1 MHIHKLE
8 QWQHGHNFFVHR
20 EQNEKNTQKVMGL
33 TAVTMVVEIIAGIIF
48 GSMALL
54 ADGWY
59 MGTHVAAFLIT
70 LFAYRYSRKNADN
83 PDFSF
88 GPGKINVLGAFASAV
103 ALAVV
108 ALVMAVE
115 SVGRFFSPVE
125 IHYGQ
130 SMLVAG
136 LGLVV
141 NVACAFLLHSSHGHD
156 HHGHGHSHDD
166 HHHHHHVDHN
176 LKAAYFHV
184 LADALTSVLAI
195 VALAFGSLFG
205 WWALDPVMGIVGA
218 LVITRWAWG
227 LLKES
232 SAILLDAGVGSELRE
247 KIKASVEA
255 DADNRVTDLHVWKVG
270 PHHLSVIVTLV
281 THYPRP
287 VEEYRKLLAGFEQ
300 IKHLTVEVI
309 ECGDDPCVP
318 LGEPKNKTYSPSTRA
333 SSLPRSAL
341 LRSVPQR

>member
-33 TAVTMVVEIIAGIIF
+33 TAVTMVIEIVAGVAF

-54 ADGWY
+54 ADGWH

-70 LFAYRYSRKNADN
+70 LFAYSYSRKNANN
-83 PDFSF
+83 PDFTF
-88 GPGKINVLGAFASAV
+88 GPGKINVLGGFASAV

-108 ALVMAVE
+108 ALIMAVE

-130 SMLVAG
+130 SILVAVV
-136 LGLVV
+136 GLVV
-141 NVACAFLLHSSHGHD
+141 NVVSAFLLHGSHGHD
-156 HHGHGHSHDD
+156 HHHGHSHGHEN
-166 HHHHHHVDHN
+166 HHEDHN

-195 VALAFGSLFG
+195 VALLFGSLLG
-205 WWALDPVMGIVGA
+205 WWALDPAMGIVGA

-232 SAILLDAGVGSELRE
+232 SAILLDAGVKRE
-247 KIKASVEA
+247 VREEIKDVVEA
-255 DADNRVTDLHVWKVG
+255 DADNRVTDIHVWKVG
-270 PHHLSVIVTLV
+270 PHHLAALLTLV
-281 THYPRP
+281 THYPRSSG
-287 VEEYRKLLAGFEQ
+287 EYKKLLAGFDQ
-300 IKHLTVEVI
+300 LKHITIEVI
-309 ECGDDPCVP
+309 KCEEEPCI
-318 LGEPKNKTYSPSTRA
+318 
-333 SSLPRSAL
+333 AL
-341 LRSVPQR
+341 EEAV

>member
-8 QWQHGHNFFVHR
+8 QWQHGHNYFVHR

-33 TAVTMVVEIIAGIIF
+33 TAVTMVVEIVAGIAF

-54 ADGWY
+54 ADGWH

-70 LFAYRYSRKNADN
+70 LFAYSYSRKNANN
-83 PDFSF
+83 PDFTF
-88 GPGKINVLGAFASAV
+88 GPGKINVLGGFASAV

-108 ALVMAVE
+108 ALIMAVE

-130 SMLVAG
+130 SILVAVVG
-136 LGLVV
+136 LAV
-141 NVACAFLLHSSHGHD
+141 NVVSAFLLHGSHGHD
-156 HHGHGHSHDD
+156 HHHGHSHGNEN
-166 HHHHHHVDHN
+166 HHEDHN

-195 VALAFGSLFG
+195 VALLFGSLFG
-205 WWALDPVMGIVGA
+205 WWALDPAMGIVGA

-232 SAILLDAGVGSELRE
+232 SAILLDAGVKRE
-247 KIKASVEA
+247 IREEIKDVIEA
-255 DADNRVTDLHVWKVG
+255 DADNRVTDIHVWKVG
-270 PHHLSVIVTLV
+270 PHHLAVLLTLV
-281 THYPRP
+281 THYPRSSG
-287 VEEYRKLLAGFEQ
+287 EYKKLLAGFDQ
-300 IKHLTVEVI
+300 LKHITIEVI
-309 ECGDDPCVP
+309 KCEDEPCI
-318 LGEPKNKTYSPSTRA
+318 
-333 SSLPRSAL
+333 AL
-341 LRSVPQR
+341 EEAV

>member
-8 QWQHGHNFFVHR
+8 QWRHGHNFFVPAER
-20 EQNEKNTQKVMGL
+20 NEKNTRRVMGL
-33 TAVTMVVEIIAGIIF
+33 TALTMVAEIVAGVAF

-54 ADGWY
+54 ADGWH

-70 LFAYRYSRKNADN
+70 LFAYSYSRKNADN

-88 GPGKINVLGAFASAV
+88 GPGKVNVLGGFASAV

-115 SVGRFFSPVE
+115 SVGRFFTPVE

-136 LGLVV
+136 VGLVV
-141 NVACAFLLHSSHGHD
+141 NIACAFLLHGSHGHV
-156 HHGHGHSHDD
+156 HHGHGHGHG
-166 HHHHHHVDHN
+166 HHHEDHN

-195 VALAFGSLFG
+195 VALLFGGLFG
-205 WWALDPVMGIVGA
+205 WWALDPLMGIVGA

-227 LLKES
+227 LLRES
-232 SAILLDAGVGSELRE
+232 SGILLDAGVGGEERDR
-247 KIKASVEA
+247 IRQTIEA
-255 DADNRVTDLHVWKVG
+255 AADNRVTDLHLWQVG
-270 PHHLSVIVTLV
+270 PHHLAAIVTLV

-287 VEEYRKLLAGFEQ
+287 VEEYRQLLSGFKQ
-300 IKHLTVEVI
+300 LKHISIEVI
-309 ECGDDPCVP
+309 QCEDEPCITFE
-318 LGEPKNKTYSPSTRA
+318 GA
-333 SSLPRSAL
+333 G
-341 LRSVPQR
+341 

>member
-8 QWQHGHNFFVHR
+8 QWQHGHNYFVHR

-33 TAVTMVVEIIAGIIF
+33 TAVTMVVEIVAGIAF

-54 ADGWY
+54 ADGWH

-70 LFAYRYSRKNADN
+70 LFAYSYSRKHANN
-83 PDFSF
+83 PDFTF
-88 GPGKINVLGAFASAV
+88 GPGKINVLGGFASAV

-108 ALVMAVE
+108 ALIMAVE

-130 SMLVAG
+130 SILVAVVG
-136 LGLVV
+136 LAV
-141 NVACAFLLHSSHGHD
+141 NVVSAFLLHGSHGHD
-156 HHGHGHSHDD
+156 HHHGHGHGIKN
-166 HHHHHHVDHN
+166 HHEDHN

-195 VALAFGSLFG
+195 VALLFGSLFG
-205 WWALDPVMGIVGA
+205 WWALDPAMGIVGA

-232 SAILLDAGVGSELRE
+232 SAILLDAGVKKEVRE
-247 KIKASVEA
+247 EIKDVIEA
-255 DADNRVTDLHVWKVG
+255 DADNRVTDIHVWKVG
-270 PHHLSVIVTLV
+270 PHHLAVLLTLV
-281 THYPRP
+281 THYPRSSG
-287 VEEYRKLLAGFEQ
+287 EYKKLLAGFDQ
-300 IKHLTVEVI
+300 LKHITIEVI
-309 ECGDDPCVP
+309 KCEDEPCI
-318 LGEPKNKTYSPSTRA
+318 
-333 SSLPRSAL
+333 AL
-341 LRSVPQR
+341 EEAV

>member
-1 MHIHKLE
+1 MHIHNLDKWRHE
-8 QWQHGHNFFVHR
+8 HNFFVPR
-20 EQNEKNTQKVMGL
+20 EQNEKNTFMVMSL
-33 TAVTMVVEIIAGIIF
+33 TAVTMVIEIIAGIVF

-54 ADGWY
+54 ADGWH

-70 LFAYRYSRKNADN
+70 LFAYRYSRKNANN

-88 GPGKINVLGAFASAV
+88 GTGKINVLGGFASAV

-130 SMLVAG
+130 SILVAVVG
-136 LGLVV
+136 LTV
-141 NVACAFLLHSSHGHD
+141 NVVSAFLLNGNHGHD
-156 HHGHGHSHDD
+156 HHHGHSHGHE
-166 HHHHHHVDHN
+166 HHHEDHN

-195 VALAFGSLFG
+195 IALLFGSLFG
-205 WWALDPVMGIVGA
+205 WRVLDPLMGIVGA

-232 SAILLDAGVGSELRE
+232 SAILLDAGVKSEVRDEIRE
-247 KIKASVEA
+247 LIEA
-255 DADNRVTDLHVWKVG
+255 DADNRITDLHVWKIG
-270 PHHLSVIVTLV
+270 PQHLAVLLTLV
-281 THYPRP
+281 THHPRSAS
-287 VEEYRKLLAGFEQ
+287 EYKQLLAGLCQ
-300 IKHLTVEVI
+300 IKHISIEVI
-309 ECGDDPCVP
+309 NCGDKPCI
-318 LGEPKNKTYSPSTRA
+318 
-333 SSLPRSAL
+333 AL
-341 LRSVPQR
+341 EQAV

>member
-33 TAVTMVVEIIAGIIF
+33 TAVTMVVEIVAGVAF

-54 ADGWY
+54 ADGWH

-70 LFAYRYSRKNADN
+70 LFAYSYSRKNANN
-83 PDFSF
+83 PDFTF
-88 GPGKINVLGAFASAV
+88 GPGKINVLGGFASAV

-108 ALVMAVE
+108 ALIMAVE

-130 SMLVAG
+130 SILVAVV
-136 LGLVV
+136 GLVV
-141 NVACAFLLHSSHGHD
+141 NVVSAFLLHGSHGHD
-156 HHGHGHSHDD
+156 HHHGHSHGHEN
-166 HHHHHHVDHN
+166 HHEDHN

-195 VALAFGSLFG
+195 VALLFGSLFG
-205 WWALDPVMGIVGA
+205 WWALDPAMGIVGA

-232 SAILLDAGVGSELRE
+232 SAILLDAGVKRE
-247 KIKASVEA
+247 VREEIKDVVEA
-255 DADNRVTDLHVWKVG
+255 DADNRVTDIHVWKVG
-270 PHHLSVIVTLV
+270 PHHLAALLTLV
-281 THYPRP
+281 THYPRSSG
-287 VEEYRKLLAGFEQ
+287 EYKKLLAGFDQ
-300 IKHLTVEVI
+300 LKHITIEVI
-309 ECGDDPCVP
+309 KCEEEPCI
-318 LGEPKNKTYSPSTRA
+318 
-333 SSLPRSAL
+333 AL
-341 LRSVPQR
+341 EEAV

>member
-1 MHIHKLE
+1 MHIHNLDKWRHE
-8 QWQHGHNFFVHR
+8 HNFFVPR
-20 EQNEKNTQKVMGL
+20 EQNEKNTFMVMSL
-33 TAVTMVVEIIAGIIF
+33 TAVTMVIEIIAGIVF

-54 ADGWY
+54 ADGWH

-70 LFAYRYSRKNADN
+70 LFAYRYSRKNANN

-88 GPGKINVLGAFASAV
+88 GTGKINVLGGFASAV

-130 SMLVAG
+130 SILVAVVG
-136 LGLVV
+136 LTV
-141 NVACAFLLHSSHGHD
+141 NVVSAFLLNGNHGHD
-156 HHGHGHSHDD
+156 HHHGHSHGHE
-166 HHHHHHVDHN
+166 HHHEDHN

-195 VALAFGSLFG
+195 IALLFGSLFG
-205 WWALDPVMGIVGA
+205 WRVLDPLMGIVGA

-232 SAILLDAGVGSELRE
+232 SAILLDAGVKREVRDEIREL
-247 KIKASVEA
+247 IEA
-255 DADNRVTDLHVWKVG
+255 NADNRVTDLHVWKIG
-270 PHHLSVIVTLV
+270 PQHLAVLLTLV
-281 THYPRP
+281 THHPRSAS
-287 VEEYRKLLAGFEQ
+287 EYKQLLAGLCQ
-300 IKHLTVEVI
+300 IKHISIEVI
-309 ECGDDPCVP
+309 NCGDKPCI
-318 LGEPKNKTYSPSTRA
+318 
-333 SSLPRSAL
+333 AL
-341 LRSVPQR
+341 EQAV

>member
-1 MHIHKLE
+1 MHIHKLK

-33 TAVTMVVEIIAGIIF
+33 TAVTMVIEIVAGVAF

-54 ADGWY
+54 ADGWH

-70 LFAYRYSRKNADN
+70 LFAYSYSRKNANN
-83 PDFSF
+83 PDFTF
-88 GPGKINVLGAFASAV
+88 GPGKINVLGGFASAV

-108 ALVMAVE
+108 ALIMAVE

-130 SMLVAG
+130 SILVAVV
-136 LGLVV
+136 GLVV
-141 NVACAFLLHSSHGHD
+141 NVVSAFLLHGSHGHD
-156 HHGHGHSHDD
+156 HHHGHSHGHEN
-166 HHHHHHVDHN
+166 HHEDHN

-195 VALAFGSLFG
+195 VALLFGSLFG
-205 WWALDPVMGIVGA
+205 WWALDPAMGIVGA

-232 SAILLDAGVGSELRE
+232 SAILLDAGVKRE
-247 KIKASVEA
+247 VREEIKDVVEA
-255 DADNRVTDLHVWKVG
+255 DADNRVTDIHVWKVG
-270 PHHLSVIVTLV
+270 PHHLAALLTLV
-281 THYPRP
+281 THYPRSSG
-287 VEEYRKLLAGFEQ
+287 EYKKLLAGFDQ
-300 IKHLTVEVI
+300 LKHITIEVI
-309 ECGDDPCVP
+309 KCEEEPCI
-318 LGEPKNKTYSPSTRA
+318 
-333 SSLPRSAL
+333 AL
-341 LRSVPQR
+341 EEAV

>member
-1 MHIHKLE
+1 MHIHDLDKWRHE
-8 QWQHGHNFFVHR
+8 HNFFVPR
-20 EQNEKNTQKVMGL
+20 EQNEKNTFVVMSL
-33 TAVTMVVEIIAGIIF
+33 TAVTMVIEIIAGIVF

-54 ADGWY
+54 ADGWH

-70 LFAYRYSRKNADN
+70 LFAYRYSRKNANN

-88 GPGKINVLGAFASAV
+88 GTGKINVLGGFASAV

-130 SMLVAG
+130 SILVAVVG
-136 LGLVV
+136 LTV
-141 NVACAFLLHSSHGHD
+141 NVVSAFLLNGNHGHD
-156 HHGHGHSHDD
+156 HHHGHSHGHE
-166 HHHHHHVDHN
+166 HHHEDHN

-195 VALAFGSLFG
+195 IALLFGSLFG
-205 WWALDPVMGIVGA
+205 WRVLDPLMGIVGA

-232 SAILLDAGVGSELRE
+232 SAILLDAGVKSEVRDEIRE
-247 KIKASVEA
+247 LIEA
-255 DADNRVTDLHVWKVG
+255 DADNRITDLHVWKIG
-270 PHHLSVIVTLV
+270 PQHLAVLLTLV
-281 THYPRP
+281 THHPRSAS
-287 VEEYRKLLAGFEQ
+287 EYKQLLAGLCQ
-300 IKHLTVEVI
+300 IKHISIEVI
-309 ECGDDPCVP
+309 NCGDKPCI
-318 LGEPKNKTYSPSTRA
+318 
-333 SSLPRSAL
+333 AL
-341 LRSVPQR
+341 EQAV

>member
-33 TAVTMVVEIIAGIIF
+33 TAVTMVVEIVAGVAF

-54 ADGWY
+54 ADGWH

-70 LFAYRYSRKNADN
+70 LFAYSYSRKNANN
-83 PDFSF
+83 PDFTF
-88 GPGKINVLGAFASAV
+88 GPGKINVLGGFASAV

-108 ALVMAVE
+108 ALIMAVE

-130 SMLVAG
+130 SILVAVVG
-136 LGLVV
+136 LAV
-141 NVACAFLLHSSHGHD
+141 NVVSAFLLHGSHGHD
-156 HHGHGHSHDD
+156 HHHGHSHGHEN
-166 HHHHHHVDHN
+166 HHEDHN

-195 VALAFGSLFG
+195 VALLFGSLFG
-205 WWALDPVMGIVGA
+205 WWALDPGMGIVGA

-232 SAILLDAGVGSELRE
+232 SAILLDAGVKRE
-247 KIKASVEA
+247 VREEIKDLVEA
-255 DADNRVTDLHVWKVG
+255 DADNRVTDIHVWKVG
-270 PHHLSVIVTLV
+270 PHHLAALLTLV
-281 THYPRP
+281 THYPRSSG
-287 VEEYRKLLAGFEQ
+287 EYKKLLAGFDQ
-300 IKHLTVEVI
+300 LKHITIEVI
-309 ECGDDPCVP
+309 KCEEEPCI
-318 LGEPKNKTYSPSTRA
+318 
-333 SSLPRSAL
+333 AL
-341 LRSVPQR
+341 EEAV

>member
-8 QWQHGHNFFVHR
+8 KWQHGHNFFVHR

-33 TAVTMVVEIIAGIIF
+33 TAVTMVVEIVAGIVF

-54 ADGWY
+54 ADGWH

-115 SVGRFFSPVE
+115 SIGRFFSPVE

-136 LGLVV
+136 LGLLV
-141 NVACAFLLHSSHGHD
+141 NVACAFLLHGSHD
-156 HHGHGHSHDD
+156 HHHGHAHDHGD
-166 HHHHHHVDHN
+166 HHHHEDHN

-184 LADALTSVLAI
+184 LADALTSVLAL

-232 SAILLDAGVGSELRE
+232 IEILFDAGVDSGLRDDVQSA
-247 KIKASVEA
+247 IEA
-255 DADNRVTDLHVWKVG
+255 DADNRVTDLHLWKVG
-270 PHHLSVIVTLV
+270 PHHLSAIVTLV

-287 VEEYRKLLAGFEQ
+287 VEDYRRLLAGFEQ
-300 IKHLTVEVI
+300 IKHLTIEVI
-309 ECGDDPCVP
+309 RCEDEACVV
-318 LGEPKNKTYSPSTRA
+318 LDEVG
-333 SSLPRSAL
+333 
-341 LRSVPQR
+341 

>member
-8 QWQHGHNFFVHR
+8 QWQHGHNYFVHR

-33 TAVTMVVEIIAGIIF
+33 TAVTMVVEIVAGVAF

-54 ADGWY
+54 ADGWH

-70 LFAYRYSRKNADN
+70 LFAYSYSRKNANN
-83 PDFSF
+83 PDFTF
-88 GPGKINVLGAFASAV
+88 GPGKINVLGGFASAV

-108 ALVMAVE
+108 ALIMAVE

-130 SMLVAG
+130 SILVAVVG
-136 LGLVV
+136 LAV
-141 NVACAFLLHSSHGHD
+141 NVVSAFLLHGSHGHD
-156 HHGHGHSHDD
+156 HHHGHSHGNEN
-166 HHHHHHVDHN
+166 HHEDHN

-195 VALAFGSLFG
+195 VALLFGSLFG
-205 WWALDPVMGIVGA
+205 WWALDPAMGIVGA

-232 SAILLDAGVGSELRE
+232 SAILLDAGVKKEVRE
-247 KIKASVEA
+247 EIKDVIEA
-255 DADNRVTDLHVWKVG
+255 DADNRVTDIHVWKVG
-270 PHHLSVIVTLV
+270 PHHLAVLLTLV
-281 THYPRP
+281 THYPRSSG
-287 VEEYRKLLAGFEQ
+287 EYKKLLAGFDQ
-300 IKHLTVEVI
+300 LKHITIEVI
-309 ECGDDPCVP
+309 KCEDEPCI
-318 LGEPKNKTYSPSTRA
+318 
-333 SSLPRSAL
+333 AL
-341 LRSVPQR
+341 EEAV